1 MTVFN
6 PEVTCRFGSH
16 PAVGS
21 PPLDRRESA
30 HCYRNP
36 RGAGLGR
43 LARTGHRGWL
53 RRFARS
59 GINWVA
65 RHGQNAHHPLS
76 APAASRIISSFVLSS
91 TPNMRN
97 GRRGGPTS
105 RPRMLRPVRAI
116 TDMRSGAN
124 ERQDVA
130 QVGCTKPPRH

>member
-1 MTVFN
+1 MPLRVAPGGWIAASRSAGIGALLPK
-6 PEVTCRFGSH
+6 PERGRFG
-16 PAVGS
+16 
-21 PPLDRRESA
+21 E
-30 HCYRNP
+30 
-36 RGAGLGR
+36 
-43 LARTGHRGWL
+43 TGQNRSSRWL

-65 RHGQNAHHPLS
+65 PHGQNAHHPLS
-76 APAASRIISSFVLSS
+76 APAASGITWSFVLSS

-124 ERQDVA
+124 EGQDVA